1 MWKQFPEKYTHNKSK
16 AKKYQIVL
24 RTYLVPSF
32 MDHYCMNMKK
42 QFILSLPQCVIYR
55 LMSWKFMTKI
65 YKSKIYQK
73 PGSHVDRGV
82 IVLPNFINH
91 QQKKHVYNR
100 ETLKTRFI
108 IILEKPIPFLKII
121 TYKVENLYC
130 ALFETNCVKLINFA
144 LIINDRILKGRC
156 TI

>member
-16 AKKYQIVL
+16 AKKYQFVL
-24 RTYLVPSF
+24 GTYLVPSF

-55 LMSWKFMTKI
+55 LISWKFMTKI

-91 QQKKHVYNR
+91 QQKTCLQSRNLKNKILNYTGKTNTIFENYNVQSR
-100 ETLKTRFI
+100 KSL
-108 IILEKPIPFLKII
+108 L
-121 TYKVENLYC
+121 
-130 ALFETNCVKLINFA
+130 
-144 LIINDRILKGRC
+144 C
-156 TI
+156 TFWDQLR